1 MSNVRQLVNDWVAGR
16 VSLAATASMF
26 AVNAEQAQYADTV
39 GDFLGIDT
47 SSPSAKGRDIFADP
61 RNLPTAIATI
71 MTHTQNKAD
80 FHPAVQTPEV
90 VAVRFAG
97 YITGMDN
104 TPFFHLLT
112 NDYVKQTFKSK
123 DYNQLIDQVVSLYDG
138 VSESDKAK
146 LKTKITDMA
155 KSVFSQSH
163 SEKWENLFSQATID
177 YSNPNEPKLYI
188 FYTTLHM
195 KHEKNGKSEVSEQE
209 YTVNRVEYSVL
220 PELIRT
226 YADKLSALVK
236 ADVDDWMNDSSSP
249 SNPAIK
255 LCFEKVSA

>member
-1 MSNVRQLVNDWVAGR
+1 MSNVRQLVNDWVAGG
-16 VSLAATASMF
+16 VSLAATASTL
-26 AVNAEQAQYADTV
+26 AVNTEQAQYADTV
-39 GDFLGIDT
+39 GDFLGINT
-47 SSPSAKGRDIFADP
+47 SAPNAKGIEIFADP
-61 RNLPTAIATI
+61 RNLPTAISSI

-90 VAVRFAG
+90 VAQRFSN
-97 YITGMDN
+97 YIIGMDN

-123 DYNQLIDQVVSLYDG
+123 DYNQLIDQIVSLYDG
-138 VSESDKAK
+138 VSESDKSK
-146 LKTKITDMA
+146 LKSKITDMA

-177 YSNPNEPKLYI
+177 YSNTREPKLYI

-220 PELIRT
+220 AELIHS
-226 YADKLSALVK
+226 YAETLSALVK
-236 ADVDDWMNDSSSP
+236 TDVDDWMKVSSSP
-249 SNPAIK
+249 SNPTIK
-255 LCFEKVSA
+255 LCFEKANL